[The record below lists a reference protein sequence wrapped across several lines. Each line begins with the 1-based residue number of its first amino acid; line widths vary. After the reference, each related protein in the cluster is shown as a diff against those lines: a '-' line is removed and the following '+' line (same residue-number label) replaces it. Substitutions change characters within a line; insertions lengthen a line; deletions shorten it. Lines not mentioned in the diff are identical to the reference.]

1 MFQVYFQHC
10 RQEVENGDERT
21 DEINQ
26 QLNQLAIMSGE
37 LSLRAPMYKTLPTP
51 RIGLFYQA
59 INTTYIRGWGSLSII
74 VCVHHTMV
82 RVMVFKPLSTIFQL
96 HCSS

>member
-1 MFQVYFQHC
+1 MYFLFMFQVYFQHC

-37 LSLRAPMYKTLPTP
+37 LSLKAPMYQTLPTP
-51 RIGLFYQA
+51 RIGLFYQS
-59 INTTYIRGWGSLSII
+59 INITYIGGWGHYL
-74 VCVHHTMV
+74 
-82 RVMVFKPLSTIFQL
+82 
-96 HCSS
+96 